1 MPRHDKATAA
11 QFADALRRAPPA
23 PVYILTGPRYF
34 QERALAA
41 LRAVL
46 FPAGAAGGGQAE
58 DGALWSPGDG
68 GFDAQDFCDQARE
81 TPLFTPHRLLFA
93 LGLKDRDARALAE
106 RAEAV
111 LERPN
116 ARASTKPSAR
126 VARGFVEA
134 RALTAKVFSAAAI
147 SRWDFAAVYPDR
159 LPAFAGELARECG
172 LALPPA
178 VLRAVVDASAG
189 ELALIAG
196 EINKLALA
204 SESGKLGEAEA
215 LALIAL
221 PEAGEYELSGR
232 IEAAE
237 RDAAL
242 RVLAA
247 EQDAGENA
255 QPLLSTLSG
264 ALGGLLLAKSAPA
277 ADLAVLMRKPPFIAQ
292 RIAAAARPLS
302 ARRLRAAQRRLAG
315 LELASRRQATTEA
328 EFVAILRD
336 ALTPGR
342 D

>member
-1 MPRHDKATAA
+1 VPRHDKATAA

-116 ARASTKPSAR
+116 ARATLAL
-126 VARGFVEA
+126 GFVEA